1 MTMIN
6 LGADFASAAKAE
18 AVVGSDHRERASG
31 RSGCRCPHPSLDL
44 ERGAA
49 GDVADAEVDWCQ
61 RPGRLGRGELV
72 CEELVDATDEFG
84 TQTVA
89 VVRSEPAADKRKGSI
104 SALFYRL

>member
-6 LGADFASAAKAE
+6 LGADFASAVKAE
-18 AVVGSDHRERASG
+18 AVVGYDRR
-31 RSGCRCPHPSLDL
+31 
-44 ERGAA
+44 
-49 GDVADAEVDWCQ
+49 
-61 RPGRLGRGELV
+61 ELV